1 MGTLLQDIKYGIR
14 MLLKNR
20 WFTLIAVATLALG
33 IGVNTA
39 VFSVVNGVLL
49 NPLPFPEPK
58 QLVTLY
64 ENSHDFK
71 QSSISYPNFSDWQR
85 MNSVFSSVA
94 AFRPDSFNLT
104 GSGEAQQVKVEMVS
118 ADFFPILGVRPILGR
133 TFTADEDRRGAAP
146 VALISEGL
154 WKGKFGGSA
163 QICGTTVTMSG
174 KGYTIIGVIPAGLHL
189 AIQSYQEKN
198 DVFVPVGIYDDPLFQ
213 DRGVHEG
220 MAAIGRLKPRV
231 TMAQAHADMD
241 GIASR
246 LAAAYPDADKGAG
259 ITLVQLKEEM
269 VGEVR
274 QFLLVLLGAVGFVL
288 LIACV
293 NVANLQLA
301 RSNSRAREFAIRA
314 ALGASQTRVIRQLLT
329 ESILLGLA
337 GGTLGLILA
346 EWGTRAA
353 LSVLPE
359 ALPRAEAV
367 GLDGRVLFFT
377 LAASILAGIVFGLAP
392 ALKTAQPSVQ
402 EMLKEG
408 GRGVS
413 GARNRAQGVFV
424 VIEMAMAL
432 ILLVGAGL
440 MIRSL
445 VDLWSV
451 NPGFNSHNVLIF
463 SSSLAPSLGANAANS
478 RAGLRELGSAL
489 KAIPGVEAVS
499 LTAGSLPMQ
508 GDNELPFWLEGH
520 PKPTNTSEM
529 SPTLFYFV
537 DPGYVK
543 AMGIELKR
551 GRFLS
556 ASDDEHSQPVVV
568 IDESFARQYF
578 PNQDP
583 IGKRI
588 NLGIIE
594 MHLQVVG
601 IVGHVKQWGLDTD
614 AHNTIQ
620 AQAYTPLLQIPDKY
634 FVGPPSAT
642 VVVRTMGPP
651 AALTETIRKSIE
663 SLNSE
668 NVMYD
673 TQTMDEIISDSL
685 AARRFSMILLGVFAA
700 LALVLSS
707 IGIFGVISYVVSQR
721 TREIGIRMAL
731 GAQRRDVLRLM
742 LGDGM
747 RMTLIGVAIGVVAAL
762 LVTRLMENM
771 LFGVSA
777 ADPLTFAG
785 VATILTGVALLACYL
800 PARRA
805 MRVDPTVA
813 LRYE

>member
-1 MGTLLQDIKYGIR
+1 MGTLLQDIKYGSR
-14 MLLKNR
+14 MLIKNG
-20 WFTLIAVATLALG
+20 WFTQIAVATLALG

-49 NPLPFPEPK
+49 NPLPFPQPK

-64 ENSHDFK
+64 ENSRDFK
-71 QSSISYPNFSDWQR
+71 QSSISYPNFLDWQR
-85 MNSVFSSVA
+85 MNSVFSSIA

-104 GSGEAQQVKVEMVS
+104 GSGEAQQVKAEMVS

-133 TFTADEDRRGAAP
+133 TFSVDEDRPGAGR
-146 VALISEGL
+146 VALISDGL
-154 WKGKFGGSA
+154 WKRKFGSSM
-163 QICGTTVTMSG
+163 QICGTTITMDG

-189 AIQSYQEKN
+189 AIQSYHEKN
-198 DVFVPVGIYDDPLFQ
+198 DVFIPVGIYGDPMFQ

-220 MAAIGRLKPRV
+220 MSAIGRLKPGV
-231 TMAQAHADMD
+231 TVEQARADMD
-241 GIASR
+241 GIANR

-259 ITLVQLKEEM
+259 ITIVPLKEEM

-274 QFLLVLLGAVGFVL
+274 PFLLVLLGAVGFVL

-301 RSNSRAREFAIRA
+301 KSSSRSREFAIRA

-337 GGTLGLILA
+337 GGGLGLVLA
-346 EWGTRAA
+346 EWGTQAA
-353 LSVLPE
+353 LKVLPE

-392 ALKTAQPSVQ
+392 ALKTAQPNVQ

-413 GARNRAQGVFV
+413 GARHRAQGVFV

-445 VDLWSV
+445 VDLWNV
-451 NPGFNSHNVLIF
+451 NPGFNPHHVLTF
-463 SSSLAPSLGANAANS
+463 SVSLSPSLGANA
-478 RAGLRELGSAL
+478 GSARTAL
-489 KAIPGVEAVS
+489 RQLENALQTVPGVQAVS
-499 LTAGSLPMQ
+499 LASGSQPMQ
-508 GDNELPFWLEGH
+508 DDDEMPFWLEGQ
-520 PKPTNTSEM
+520 PKPANTSDM
-529 SPTLFYFV
+529 SSSLFYFV

-551 GRFLS
+551 GRFLA
-556 ASDDEHSQPVVV
+556 ASDDDHSQPVIV

-583 IGKRI
+583 IGKQI
-588 NLGIIE
+588 NMGIIDL
-594 MHLQVVG
+594 HLQVVG

-614 AHNTIQ
+614 EHNAIQ
-620 AQAYTPLLQIPDKY
+620 AQAYMPLLQFPDQ
-634 FVGPPSAT
+634 FFLGPPGARM
-642 VVVRTMGPP
+642 VVRTAQSP
-651 AALTETIRKSIE
+651 AALTETIRKAIE
-663 SLNSE
+663 GLNSE

-673 TQTMDEIISDSL
+673 AHTMDDIISDSL
-685 AARRFSMILLGVFAA
+685 AARRFSMIVLGVFAA
-700 LALVLSS
+700 LALALSS

-721 TREIGIRMAL
+721 THEIGIRMAL
-731 GAQRRDVLRLM
+731 GAQRSDVLRLM

-747 RMTLIGVAIGVVAAL
+747 KMTLIGVAIGVLAAL
-762 LVTRLMENM
+762 LVTRLMQNM

-777 ADPLTFAG
+777 ADPLTFAA
-785 VATILTGVALLACYL
+785 VAVILSGVALLACYL
-800 PARRA
+800 PTRRA
-805 MRVDPTVA
+805 MRVDPIVA